1 MFGSSK
7 HGRIVIGVLL
17 VVAIFVGITKLFFLN
32 YYRLPQNGMY
42 PTIKKDGYVFARLH
56 PYGKASDVKR
66 GDVIIF
72 KQVEQEEQIIHIC
85 RVVGVPGDT
94 IDVLGDMVRVN
105 GDALKR
111 EQVRKEGNLTI
122 YREHNGQ
129 SSYEIAVETPIPIS
143 APAGHAKVKPD
154 QVYVLGDNRF
164 DAIDSRNLGP
174 IQFGTILG
182 KKI

>member
-1 MFGSSK
+1 MFRSSK
-7 HGRIVIGVLL
+7 PGRIVIGVLL
-17 VVAIFVGITKLFFLN
+17 VLAIFVGITKAFFVN

-56 PYGKASDVKR
+56 AYGKASDVKR

-85 RVVGVPGDT
+85 RVVGIPGDT
-94 IDVLGDMVRVN
+94 IDVLGETVRVN
-105 GDALKR
+105 GEALKR
-111 EQVRKEGNLTI
+111 EQVRNEGKLAI
-122 YREHNGQ
+122 YREHNGK

-143 APAGHAKVKPD
+143 APADRAKVKPD

-164 DAIDSRNLGP
+164 DAVDSRNLGP
-174 IQFGTILG
+174 IMFDTILG